1 MARDL
6 LRELN
11 EGFQDFRATTEDDD
25 GDEHESVTRAFVVPE
40 SDRDFAQLEVLG
52 IDGQTRRLGK
62 DSVVTETSRPGVYD
76 VTPKSEWDKLGY
88 ASGKVGATGDN
99 AAPTAPQNPSASK
112 PNSTGSASDK
122 K

>member
-11 EGFQDFRATTEDDD
+11 EGFQEFRATTEDDD
-25 GDEHESVTRAFVVPE
+25 GDEHESTTRAFVVPAG
-40 SDRDFAQLEVLG
+40 DRDFAQLELLG
-52 IDGQTRRLGK
+52 IDGNVRRIGK

-76 VTPKSEWDKLGY
+76 VTPKAEWDKLGY
-88 ASGKVGATGDN
+88 SSGNDAPKPGPVTPDKAT
-99 AAPTAPQNPSASK
+99 
-112 PNSTGSASDK
+112 STDK

>member
-11 EGFQDFRATTEDDD
+11 EGFQEFRATTEDDD
-25 GDEHESVTRAFVVPE
+25 GDEHESTTRAFVVPPG
-40 SDRDFAQLEVLG
+40 DRDFAQLELLG
-52 IDGQTRRLGK
+52 SDGQARRIGK

-76 VTPKSEWDKLGY
+76 VTPKAEWDKLGY
-88 ASGKVGATGDN
+88 SAKSGDAPKP
-99 AAPTAPQNPSASK
+99 AAPVVDK
-112 PNSTGSASDK
+112 PTDPK

>member
-11 EGFQDFRATTEDDD
+11 EGFQEFRATTEDDD
-25 GDEHESVTRAFVVPE
+25 GDEHETVTRAFVVPPG
-40 SDRDFAQLEVLG
+40 DRDFAQLELTGV
-52 IDGQTRRLGK
+52 DGQTRRVGK

-88 ASGKVGATGDN
+88 SSGKTE
-99 AAPTAPQNPSASK
+99 APK
-112 PNSTGSASDK
+112 PADPVKTPAK
-122 K
+122 